1 MPSRRVIIGV
11 IILMMMVC
19 GCAGVP
25 TSGPVEYVPNAESG
39 RNFPQIDVAALPPV
53 KDGDPELILEGFLSA
68 LESPA
73 RNYEVARQYLTSEAS
88 RAWDPDNQTIIYSDS
103 SQSTITSKDGAA
115 LLRANQMG
123 HLDKSGHY
131 TSIAQNP
138 FSHDFKMQRVE
149 GQWRISDPGE
159 GIMLSA
165 QRFKRSFKRVTLFY
179 ISLDSQSVV
188 PEQIFIPTSSLQ
200 PDNVVRKLLAGPDTW
215 LADGVQNLFPT
226 DVTTSGTWVGDDS
239 TAHISLSI
247 EVEKLP
253 ARERGLIA
261 AQLLWT
267 LQELDGVTAI
277 QLKAGGHVLS
287 VPGAGADGRVR
298 PENLGVLAPET
309 QTREPELYGVQ
320 GGKIVTLTTKSG
332 VSGQL
337 DSSFEVEN
345 LAIGKIAISGNQ
357 LGVVS
362 EDGRQVWVVARN
374 AKPQKVFEADKI
386 DSLQYVAGHFWWSA
400 QVAGYPVI
408 CRLADD
414 LSVQTARV
422 DGLSDSAI
430 VAFKISPD
438 ATRVAIIAQESENQ
452 IYGMARLQ
460 LGDGLYVGN
469 WRPQILNDGSN
480 QITSIRDVAWSSLS
494 SLMVLAS
501 SPTAPH
507 FAVFST
513 DLDAAI
519 TTSLGPFGDYDPVR
533 LISYPDSPLNASAV
547 LTSSG
552 RAMRF
557 EEQYRWPAFAEELSD
572 LTYEVE

>member
-19 GCAGVP
+19 GCARVP
-25 TSGPVEYVPNAESG
+25 TSGSIEYVPNTESG

-73 RNYEVARQYLTSEAS
+73 RNYEVARQYLTAEAS
-88 RAWDPDNQTIIYSDS
+88 TAWDPDNQAIIYSDA
-103 SQSTITSKDGAA
+103 SQATIISKDGTA

-123 HLDKSGHY
+123 RLDEAGRY
-131 TSIAQNP
+131 TSIAQKP
-138 FSHDFKMQRVE
+138 FSHDFKMQRIE
-149 GQWRISDPGE
+149 GQWRISNPGE

-165 QRFKRSFKRVTLFY
+165 QRFKRSFKPVTLFY

-188 PEQIFIPTSSLQ
+188 PEQIFMPTSSLQ
-200 PDNVVRKLLAGPDTW
+200 PDNVVRKLLAGPDNW
-215 LADGVQNLFPT
+215 LADGVQNLFPA
-226 DVTTSGTWVGDDS
+226 DATTSGTWVGEDA
-239 TAHISLSI
+239 TAHVSFSV

-267 LQELDGVTAI
+267 LRELDGVAAI

-298 PENLGVLAPET
+298 PENLGVLAPER
-309 QTREPELYGVQ
+309 QNGKPELYGVQ
-320 GGKIVTLTTKSG
+320 GGKIVTLTTRSG
-332 VSGQL
+332 VVGQL
-337 DSSFEVEN
+337 DSGFDVEN

-357 LGVVS
+357 LGVVT
-362 EDGRQVWVVARN
+362 EDARQVWVVARN
-374 AKPQKVFEADKI
+374 AKPQKVFEAEKI
-386 DSLQYVAGHFWWSA
+386 NSLQYAAGHFWWSA
-400 QVAGYPVI
+400 QVDGDPVI
-408 CRLADD
+408 CRLGDD
-414 LSVQTARV
+414 LSVQTTRV
-422 DGLSDSAI
+422 DGLSASAI

-438 ATRVAIIAQESENQ
+438 VTRVAIVAQESDHQ
-452 IYGMARLQ
+452 IYGLARLQ
-460 LGDGLYVGN
+460 FGDGLYVGN
-469 WRPQILNDGSN
+469 WRPQILNEGPN
-480 QITSIRDVAWSSLS
+480 QITSIRDVAWSSVS
-494 SLMVLAS
+494 SLMILAAT
-501 SPTAPH
+501 PTAPH

-519 TTSLGPFGDYDPVR
+519 TTSFGPFGDYDPIR
-533 LISYPDSPLNASAV
+533 LISYPNSPLYASAV